1 MYMCLMY
8 QVLVKNSHSYMYY
21 IVVSWVAMRKILY
34 DIDIL
39 IQYFY
44 NLKFLWGAHA
54 IIIFFHMFRTS
65 FVS

>member
-1 MYMCLMY
+1 
-8 QVLVKNSHSYMYY
+8 MYY
-21 IVVSWVAMRKILY
+21 IVVSWVAMRKTLY

-54 IIIFFHMFRTS
+54 FIIFFSYVQNKFYLIIFIFLGKGGVHIIF
-65 FVS
+65 

>member
-1 MYMCLMY
+1 
-8 QVLVKNSHSYMYY
+8 MYY

-54 IIIFFHMFRTS
+54 FFFFFICSEQVLSHNIFFF
-65 FVS
+65 

>member
-1 MYMCLMY
+1 MGA
-8 QVLVKNSHSYMYY
+8 SYMYY

-54 IIIFFHMFRTS
+54 FIIFFHMFKTS
-65 FVS
+65 FIS